1 MKFIELTYLFSYLGV
16 GNNTEPVPKVVLLQ
30 VLLGQVLQIPLGK
43 GNVRGNNDLGL
54 LPLQLDVGS
63 HVGGLAINL
72 IYIIFIYV
80 KFNLPVFLYSPIG
93 KGGSRENLR
102 IHKAKT

>member
-43 GNVRGNNDLGL
+43 GNVGG
-54 LPLQLDVGS
+54 DVD
-63 HVGGLAINL
+63 GGAINSQGHGIAEGAGL
-72 IYIIFIYV
+72 TT
-80 KFNLPVFLYSPIG
+80 NLDLLLQPASLGWGQI
-93 KGGSRENLR
+93 
-102 IHKAKT
+102 

>member
-72 IYIIFIYV
+72 IYIISIYV
-80 KFNLPVFLYSPIG
+80 FNYYQFFYILLLERRVPEKI
-93 KGGSRENLR
+93 
-102 IHKAKT
+102 